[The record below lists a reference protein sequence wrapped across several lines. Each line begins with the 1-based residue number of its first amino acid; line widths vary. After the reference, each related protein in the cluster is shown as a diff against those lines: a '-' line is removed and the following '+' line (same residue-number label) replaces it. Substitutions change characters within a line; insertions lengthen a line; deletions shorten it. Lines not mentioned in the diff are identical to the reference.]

1 MKLTRICI
9 CASRLTDTFFKRSV
23 TQMKRLVITS
33 FVLIGL
39 MAPSTAHAAGFN
51 NCAALNKTYP
61 NGVAK
66 NQITAKKQ
74 SALPKVSASI
84 YKSNIKLDIDKD
96 GTVCEKVANP
106 NGVNP
111 LGGSAPEDFLM
122 PNVVC
127 MNLQAA
133 QDLIQDHGVF
143 LSRSKDAS
151 GRNRSQLIDRNWIVI
166 KQSPAPGKKI
176 AEGDAMLSAVKIG
189 ESTGGICK

>member
-1 MKLTRICI
+1 
-9 CASRLTDTFFKRSV
+9 
-23 TQMKRLVITS
+23 MKRLVITS
-33 FVLIGL
+33 FVLVGL
-39 MAPSTAHAAGFN
+39 MAPSTAHAAGFKD
-51 NCAALNKTYP
+51 CSALNKKYP

-66 NQITAKKQ
+66 SAAAAKKHK
-74 SALPKVSASI
+74 SPPKVSASL
-84 YKSNIKLDIDKD
+84 YKSNIKLDVNKD
-96 GTVCEKVANP
+96 GTACEKVAAD

-166 KQSPAPGKKI
+166 KQTPAPGKKI
-176 AEGDAMLSAVKIG
+176 GEGDAMLSAVKIG
-189 ESTGGICK
+189 ESTGGLCK

>member
-1 MKLTRICI
+1 
-9 CASRLTDTFFKRSV
+9 
-23 TQMKRLVITS
+23 MKRLVITS

-66 NQITAKKQ
+66 NQTAANKQ
-74 SALPKVSASI
+74 SVLPKVSASI
-84 YKSNIKLDIDKD
+84 YQSNIKLDTDKD
-96 GTVCEKVANP
+96 GTACEKVANP

-111 LGGSAPEDFLM
+111 LGGNSPEDFLM

-127 MNLQAA
+127 MNLQEA
-133 QDLIQDHGVF
+133 QDEIQDHGVL
-143 LSRSKDAS
+143 LSRSRDAT

-176 AEGDAMLSAVKIG
+176 AEGEAMLSAVKIG